1 MEKEIL
7 FQLIESM
14 IISSSKKPKYMSIST
29 VKVAD
34 LLERSLSEIE
44 KGLGELVQEGRLRT
58 SKLEKPPYNTIYM
71 LP

>member
-7 FQLIESM
+7 LQLIQSM
-14 IISSSKKPKYMSIST
+14 IMSSSKKPKYMSIST

-34 LLERSLSEIE
+34 LLERSITEIE
-44 KGLGELVQEGRLRT
+44 QGLGELVQEGRLRT
-58 SKLEKPPYNTIYM
+58 STLEQPPHNTIYM

>member
-7 FQLIESM
+7 LQLVQSM
-14 IISSSKKPKYMSIST
+14 IMSSSKKPKYMSIST

-34 LLERSLSEIE
+34 LLETSIFHIE
-44 KGLGELVQEGRLRT
+44 KGLEELVQEGRIRQ
-58 SKLEKPPYNTIYM
+58 SKLELPPHNTIYM